1 MCSGLMFAGGKNAK
15 RMYKDSTPVGQV
27 MRNADRRNA
36 EKNKNRLAI
45 EKEDAYQENRKE
57 KIASAEAQKR
67 RVEGQN
73 SGLEI
78 YKT

>member
-1 MCSGLMFAGGKNAK
+1 MCGMMFAGGKNAK

-36 EKNKNRLAI
+36 EKDKNRLAI
-45 EKEDAYQENRKE
+45 EKEEAYQADRKD
-57 KIASAEAQKR
+57 KIASMEAQKR
-67 RVEGQN
+67 RVKGQN
-73 SGLEI
+73 TGLEI

>member
-15 RMYKDSTPVGQV
+15 RMYKDATPAGQV

-36 EKNKNRLAI
+36 EKDKNRLAI
-45 EKEDAYQENRKE
+45 EKEEAYQDDRKD
-57 KIASAEAQKR
+57 KIASMEAQKR
-67 RVEGQN
+67 RVKGQN
-73 SGLEI
+73 TGLEI

>member
-1 MCSGLMFAGGKNAK
+1 MCGMMFAGGKNAK

-36 EKNKNRLAI
+36 EKDKNRLAI
-45 EKEDAYQENRKE
+45 EKEEAYQADRKE
-57 KIASAEAQKR
+57 KIASMEAQKR
-67 RVEGQN
+67 RVKGQN
-73 SGLEI
+73 TGLEI

>member
-1 MCSGLMFAGGKNAK
+1 MCGMMFAGGKNAK

-36 EKNKNRLAI
+36 EKDKNRLAI
-45 EKEDAYQENRKE
+45 EKEEAYQADRKD
-57 KIASAEAQKR
+57 KIASMEARKR
-67 RVEGQN
+67 RVKGQN
-73 SGLEI
+73 TGLEI